1 MSELK
6 QNLIMLIGPT
16 ASGKTSLAIQ
26 LAERLSSEIISADSR
41 YLYRQLNIGTAKPTN
56 EELSR
61 VKHHL
66 IDCAD
71 LDQPW
76 SIGEYKK
83 AAEAVIRQL
92 NEENKIP
99 ILSGGTGQY
108 IRAISQNW
116 QIPEFEADHQLRES
130 IEKTGN
136 QIGFEK
142 LFEELAILDPEAA
155 KFIDFQNHRRVIR
168 AWEVI
173 LSTGM
178 RFSELRTKDD
188 SPYHFLTL
196 GLEWPRNL
204 LYERIDQRVEEMIGQ
219 GFVEEVQTLL
229 DQGYHKDLIKM
240 RVIGYSDLIEFLDG
254 KISLDEAIRLIKSNT
269 HKFVRRQA
277 NWFKPTDPK
286 IHWLN
291 AQDPAILE
299 KTLDLVKDYFGSD
312 FTHRA

>member
-1 MSELK
+1 MSEPK

-26 LAERLSSEIISADSR
+26 LAESLSTEIISADSR
-41 YLYRQLNIGTAKPTN
+41 YLYRQLNIGTAKPTE

-61 VKHHL
+61 VRHHL

-71 LDQPW
+71 LNQPW

-83 AAEAVIRQL
+83 AAEEIILHL

-116 QIPEFEADHQLRES
+116 QIPEFEADHQLRDS

-142 LFEELAILDPEAA
+142 LYRELSILDPEAA

-188 SPYHFLTL
+188 SPYHLLTL

-312 FTHRA
+312 FTRRA